1 MTVYLRQEED
11 LEDPDSLVFRGFPD
25 ILVVPYLPAAPCHL
39 AAQSPPVTNMFSSSK
54 SFIL

>member
-11 LEDPDSLVFRGFPD
+11 LEDPDSLVSRGFPD
-25 ILVVPYLPAAPCHL
+25 ILVALYLPAAPCHL
-39 AAQSPPVTNMFSSSK
+39 AAQSPPATNMFSSTK

>member
-11 LEDPDSLVFRGFPD
+11 LEDPDSLVSRGFPD

-39 AAQSPPVTNMFSSSK
+39 AAQSPPVTNMFSSTK
-54 SFIL
+54 YFIL